1 MVVIKLRLGNLK
13 MALFHEL
20 QGFKKE
26 KKITTKIWNFRRDN
40 LHYYANFESSSKKQ
54 FTEKPTIVK
63 VKGIQNTPRN
73 FKYFFQM

>member
-26 KKITTKIWNFRRDN
+26 KKN
-40 LHYYANFESSSKKQ
+40 HYENMEFPE
-54 FTEKPTIVK
+54 
-63 VKGIQNTPRN
+63 R
-73 FKYFFQM
+73 